1 MLVFSGKLQRRLSVV
16 FTAIGGFNM
25 CKEIDGVVYDTGK
38 SVVDKKFTYG
48 VPGDPCGYEE
58 TLYITSD
65 GRYFIY
71 TNGGIKSKYPNESVM
86 PIAREDVKSWMLSH

>member
-1 MLVFSGKLQRRLSVV
+1 
-16 FTAIGGFNM
+16 M
-25 CKEIDGVVYDTGK
+25 CKEIDGVRYDT
-38 SVVDKKFTYG
+38 STSTVDKKFTYG

-71 TNGGIKSKYPNESVM
+71 TYGGVNSKYPTENIV
-86 PIAREDVKSWMLSH
+86 PIERDEVKNWMMSR